1 MKKLL
6 KNKNFVI
13 LWMSQISSL
22 LTINLLNFLVIVRI
36 YEQTQSTIASSF
48 IWVAYAVPAIIVGPF
63 AAAAVDIVDRRKLV
77 VIGNLAQSVIILMYA
92 FLYQQYIF
100 LSYAVIAFYSLVDQ
114 LYVPAEAA
122 ILVRVVPKADLV
134 TANSAFFISQQ
145 AVTILAFGLA
155 GLASEFLGFQ
165 FTAILASIFLFLA
178 FFGTTFLPKQPKP
191 AFGQK
196 ANIEEKVVLFLVH
209 MKDGFHFIR
218 HTSMILYPFLF
229 LVWLQVS
236 MSILVVNL
244 PAIATQIVQ
253 TKPALAGTLVVLP
266 AGFGAVVGTLILTQ
280 LAKRKL
286 RKKRIVHAG
295 LMVLTGSFF
304 GVSVLLPLLPFWIGR
319 FTLIALFFAAGI
331 AFVST
336 LVPTLTFLQE
346 KTPKHMVGRVF
357 GNFWF
362 MTNALTVLPVIFSA
376 TITEVLGARLML
388 LSLGAATFVAFL
400 ISEFHVQRQKLLTH
414 STITS

>member
-1 MKKLL
+1 MKDLL
-6 KNKNFVI
+6 KNKYFLV
-13 LWMSQISSL
+13 LWGSQISSL

-36 YEQTQSTIASSF
+36 YEITNSTIASSF

-77 VIGNLAQSVIILMYA
+77 VIGNLIQAIVVLCYA
-92 FLYQQYIF
+92 FLYQQYLF
-100 LSYAVIAFYSLVDQ
+100 LSYGIIALYSLVDQ

-122 ILVRVVPKADLV
+122 ILIRVVPKEHLAK
-134 TANSAFFISQQ
+134 ANSAFFVSQQ

-155 GLASEFLGFQ
+155 GFANELIGFKYTAVLAS
-165 FTAILASIFLFLA
+165 AFLFIA
-178 FFGTTFLPKQPKP
+178 FFGTTLLPQQPKK
-191 AFGQK
+191 AFGEK
-196 ANIEEKVVLFLVH
+196 AKFEEKVILFLTH

-218 HTSMILYPFLF
+218 NTSFILYPFLF

-253 TKPALAGTLVVLP
+253 TKPALAGPLVVLP
-266 AGFGAVVGTLILTQ
+266 AGFGAVFGTLVLTK
-280 LAKRKL
+280 LVERKF
-286 RKKRIVHAG
+286 RKKHIVHAG
-295 LMVLTGSFF
+295 LIMLAITFF
-304 GVSVLLPLLPFWIGR
+304 GVSVLLPLVPFWAGR
-319 FTLIALFFAAGI
+319 VILIALFFMAGI

-346 KTPKHMVGRVF
+346 KTPKEMAGRVF

-362 MTNALTVLPVIFSA
+362 ITNALTILPVIFSA
-376 TITEVLGARLML
+376 TLTEILGARLML
-388 LSLGAATFVAFL
+388 LILGAVTFGAYL
-400 ISEFHVQRQKLLTH
+400 LSEYYVHRRKLLVPGT
-414 STITS
+414 TIK